1 MSEETG
7 MLKHR
12 GIRPVVILGFAIV
25 FVTFGVFG
33 GWAAVAKIDS
43 AVVAPGTIS
52 LDGNRKVVQHLEGG
66 IVDAILVEEAE
77 RVEEGQPVLRLNS
90 VEARSNLQVLTSRL
104 NLSRIAEARL
114 LAERGLDDVV
124 TLPEDLQGEN
134 LPKALQ
140 SAINDQLGL
149 FDDRRL
155 ILKSQTEILA
165 SRVEQTH
172 EQIEGLGL
180 RRSALERRLENY
192 QELVDRIRGGAERGL
207 IQNNLVAQREDE
219 LIQIES
225 DLGGIISEIAQAK
238 NLISET
244 KLQSL
249 QVSQEYRERAN
260 LELDAVRSEISEL
273 QERVVVARDVLE
285 RTTITA
291 PASGSVQNLQ
301 VHTVGSVVPPGDILM
316 EIVPQDE
323 QLIITARVAPIDIDN
338 VGPGYD
344 TEVRFSAFKARL
356 TPIVLGEVETVSE
369 DVITPSNPNE
379 PPYYLARIHVPEERI
394 DDEIRDRI
402 TAGMPADVV
411 ITTGERTVAHY
422 LTSPLMDAVR
432 KSLLEE

>member
-1 MSEETG
+1 

-66 IVDAILVEEAE
+66 IVEAILVEEAE

-90 VEARSNLQVLTSRL
+90 VEAKSNLQVLTSRL
-104 NLSRIAEARL
+104 NMARIAEARL

-124 TLPEDLQGEN
+124 ALPEDLQDEG
-134 LPKALQ
+134 LPTALQ

-149 FDDRRL
+149 FDDRRM

-225 DLGGIISEIAQAK
+225 DLGSIISEIAQAK

-260 LELDAVRSEISEL
+260 VELDTVRSEISEL

>member
-1 MSEETG
+1 MA
-7 MLKHR
+7 KHR
-12 GIRPVVILGFAIV
+12 SIRPVVILGFTIV

-33 GWAAVAKIDS
+33 GWAAMAKIDS

-66 IVDAILVEEAE
+66 IVEEILVAEAE
-77 RVEEGQPVLRLNS
+77 IVEEGQPVLRLNS
-90 VEARSNLQVLTSRL
+90 VEARSNLQVLSYRFD
-104 NLSRIAEARL
+104 LSRISEARL
-114 LAERGLDDVV
+114 LAERGLDDII
-124 TLPEDLQGEN
+124 TLPEDLQRDD
-134 LPKALQ
+134 LAPALK
-140 SAINDQLGL
+140 SAIADQMGL
-149 FDDRRL
+149 FEDRRD
-155 ILKSQTEILA
+155 ILKLQTDILA
-165 SRVEQTH
+165 SRVEQTL
-172 EQIEGLGL
+172 EQIEGLEL
-180 RRSALERRLENY
+180 RKSALERRLTNF
-192 QELVDRIRGGAERGL
+192 QEMVDRMKDGAERGL
-207 IQNNLVAQREDE
+207 IQGNLVAQREDE

-244 KLQSL
+244 KLQAL

-260 LELDAVRSEISEL
+260 VELDAVRGEISEL

-285 RTTITA
+285 RTVIMA

-301 VHTVGSVVPPGDILM
+301 VHTVGSVVAPGDVLM
-316 EIVPQDE
+316 EVVPKDE

-338 VGPGYD
+338 VGAGYD

>member
-1 MSEETG
+1 

-124 TLPEDLQGEN
+124 TLPEDLRGEN
-134 LPKALQ
+134 LPKVLQ

-180 RRSALERRLENY
+180 RRSAVERRLENY

-249 QVSQEYRERAN
+249 QVSQEYR
-260 LELDAVRSEISEL
+260 
-273 QERVVVARDVLE
+273 
-285 RTTITA
+285 
-291 PASGSVQNLQ
+291 
-301 VHTVGSVVPPGDILM
+301 
-316 EIVPQDE
+316 
-323 QLIITARVAPIDIDN
+323 
-338 VGPGYD
+338 
-344 TEVRFSAFKARL
+344 
-356 TPIVLGEVETVSE
+356 
-369 DVITPSNPNE
+369 
-379 PPYYLARIHVPEERI
+379 
-394 DDEIRDRI
+394 
-402 TAGMPADVV
+402 
-411 ITTGERTVAHY
+411 
-422 LTSPLMDAVR
+422 
-432 KSLLEE
+432 

>member
-1 MSEETG
+1 MA
-7 MLKHR
+7 KHR
-12 GIRPVVILGFAIV
+12 SIRPVVILGFAIV

-66 IVDAILVEEAE
+66 IVDEILVKEADL
-77 RVEEGQPVLRLNS
+77 VVEGQPLLKLNS
-90 VEARSNLQVLTSRL
+90 VESRSNLQVLTYRL
-104 NLSRIAEARL
+104 DLSRVTEARL
-114 LAERGLDDVV
+114 LAERGLSD
-124 TLPEDLQGEN
+124 TIELPLDLKGEYISA
-134 LPKALQ
+134 ALT
-140 SAINDQLGL
+140 SAIQDQMGL
-149 FDDRRL
+149 FEDRRL
-155 ILKSQTEILA
+155 ILQSQTEILS

-172 EQIEGLGL
+172 EQIDGLEL

-192 QELVDRIRGGAERGL
+192 QELVDRMRGGVERGL
-207 IQNNLVAQREDE
+207 IQNNLLAQREDE

-244 KLQSL
+244 KLQAL

-260 LELDAVRSEISEL
+260 LELDTVRGEISEL

-285 RTTITA
+285 RAVITA

-301 VHTVGSVVPPGDILM
+301 VHTIGSVVAPGDVLM
-316 EIVPQDE
+316 EIVPKDE
-323 QLIITARVAPIDIDN
+323 QLIITARIMPTDIDN
-338 VGPGYD
+338 VAPGFD

-356 TPIVLGEVETVSE
+356 TPIVLGEVETVSD

-402 TAGMPADVV
+402 TPGMPADVV